1 MKQRQLLP
9 TVTVTVVALA
19 TVGWKARR
27 GAIITT
33 NSAKRR
39 EEVLIASVTSSNCK
53 QSVARRQYRKSN
65 AIVTFTH
72 RRSGY
77 RCAVFSTA
85 KPSVGD
91 LPLFETTGRIYDY
104 RQIV

>member
-1 MKQRQLLP
+1 MKQKQLLP

-19 TVGWKARR
+19 TAGHKARSK
-27 GAIITT
+27 AIVAFTT
-33 NSAKRR
+33 AMRS

-65 AIVTFTH
+65 AIVTFTF

-77 RCAVFSTA
+77 RSAVFCTA

-91 LPLFETTGRIYDY
+91 LPLFERVSGFAR
-104 RQIV
+104 RVLH